1 MEFFIIMKTNFRMI
15 FKLTIFL
22 FLIVFT
28 PLVMCTNNNAT
39 IEKSTK
45 VEKNIKY
52 INFIKKHNKDLT
64 DEEID
69 TIINSIEKYFI
80 YYDINLMY
88 SIITIESEFD
98 PNANSYL
105 GNKYGRGICQ
115 VSDIALEDYNLKHWS
130 SDYIS
135 KKDIYDIETNI
146 KVGSWI
152 FYYNINYGIDTL
164 NKQIIA
170 YNEGHISAKNKKSSK
185 YLIKVLNIYKYL
197 DCNIN

>member
-1 MEFFIIMKTNFRMI
+1 MEFFIIMKTNIRMI
-15 FKLTIFL
+15 FKLTIMYFL
-22 FLIVFT
+22 FLIVFA

-64 DEEID
+64 DEEIN

-105 GNKYGRGICQ
+105 GNKYGRG
-115 VSDIALEDYNLKHWS
+115 K
-130 SDYIS
+130 
-135 KKDIYDIETNI
+135 
-146 KVGSWI
+146 
-152 FYYNINYGIDTL
+152 YYV
-164 NKQIIA
+164 
-170 YNEGHISAKNKKSSK
+170 EG
-185 YLIKVLNIYKYL
+185 
-197 DCNIN
+197 